1 MFVFDQYTY
10 IYIHIII
17 IYFQMHTRGTVCR
30 VHHTTLVFSC
40 ELLLEFASVCW
51 RLLGSGR
58 IGLFKKGRY
67 CELQIDLCGF
77 LFFFF
82 LCLCTYAHA
91 WSFACCIE
99 ASLWETLFIL

>member
-1 MFVFDQYTY
+1 
-10 IYIHIII
+10 
-17 IYFQMHTRGTVCR
+17 MHTRGTVCR

-77 LFFFF
+77 LFFFSCVYVPM
-82 LCLCTYAHA
+82 LMLGLLPAA
-91 WSFACCIE
+91 
-99 ASLWETLFIL
+99 